1 MFSQVSKFYQDFTI
15 NQNIFQSFYV
25 ERKLQ
30 VMKTIVS
37 TSVVLLAILSVSLLG
52 CERIDPMIPTDT
64 TSQMGATLKIGV
76 IQPEYSYTTFSQGAE
91 TARLQINESGG
102 ILGMPIEFIS
112 RNNQPVANELPT
124 STASIDAA
132 SELIEMENVFALLG
146 PIRSTMAIEVGPIAQ
161 KAQRL
166 MLPGSSG
173 SNVPEVGDYI
183 FLMTVPNPFQGKVM
197 AGFAI
202 NPMVEG
208 LGLGAKTAAVIYED
222 GDSYSTDLVQ
232 AFKAAFQEYGG
243 EVVYSNAYSA
253 GDTTFTELLTEI
265 HTAAPDVIFCPG
277 SQPEVPRLINEAR
290 QIGIRATFLGGSA
303 WDDRERFL
311 SILDDNSVLDG
322 SYYPT
327 NFSVATQGADVQE
340 FVQGYMA
347 LYGSPPDGIAASG
360 YDAMRLLARAIETA
374 GSLDYAAVRN
384 AFAKV
389 KDYKGAT
396 TISHYD
402 ENRHPVKSLAIQ
414 TIQNGKVEHYKVVE
428 P

>member
-1 MFSQVSKFYQDFTI
+1 LFSQVSKFYQDFTI

-52 CERIDPMIPTDT
+52 CERIDPVIPPDT

-91 TARLQINESGG
+91 TARVQINESGG
-102 ILGMPIEFIS
+102 VLGMQVEFIS
-112 RNNQPVANELPT
+112 RNNQLVASEPPT
-124 STASIDAA
+124 SAASIDAA
-132 SELIEMENVFALLG
+132 NELIEMENVFALLG
-146 PIRSTMAIEVGPIAQ
+146 PVRSTMAIEVGPIAQ

-183 FLMTVPNPFQGKVM
+183 FLITVPNPFQGKVM
-197 AGFAI
+197 ASFAM
-202 NPMVEG
+202 NPMAEG

-253 GDTTFTELLTEI
+253 GDTTFTALLTEI

-290 QIGIRATFLGGSA
+290 QIGIKTTFLGGSA

-327 NFSVATQGADVQE
+327 NFSVATQDADVQE

-384 AFAKV
+384 AFAEV

-402 ENRHPVKSLAIQ
+402 ENRHPIKSLAIQ
-414 TIQNGKVEHYKVVE
+414 VIQGGKVEHYKVVE